1 MQKLF
6 PSYIF
11 IVALIAGLIL
21 PSICAKA
28 QFKEDAFTQS
38 YVSDADTLGRDTSDV
53 MFSFKD
59 YFRSISHKKEGKIGT
74 VFAGSALFIGGQQ
87 IYNRDYWKLPVIY
100 GGLAATA
107 GTGVAMRIKY
117 NNTGEQKYKDLSTWM
132 FVGAGLIYWGSLMDG
147 VVNYPSEV
155 EHLPGRATLYSAL
168 VPGLGQAYNREY
180 WKIPLYY
187 SLMAGSA
194 HFLALNNKNY
204 HRYKKIH
211 NDATTEGSGYD
222 GPVSASTALYY
233 RDIFRRYRDYS
244 IVALAASYLLQIIDA
259 NVFSYMQEFE
269 MDDNLTLKVSPTVIT
284 PDTALAFNSAGSG
297 FGMRIGLTF

>member
-1 MQKLF
+1 M
-6 PSYIF
+6 SGRRT
-11 IVALIAGLIL
+11 ARLIL
-21 PSICAKA
+21 LLLVLVLVPSIRMKA
-28 QFKEDAFTQS
+28 QFKEEAFSQS
-38 YVSDADTLGRDTSDV
+38 YNSDADSLGRDTSDV

-74 VFAGSALFIGGQQ
+74 VFAGSTIFIGGQQ

-100 GGLAATA
+100 GGIAAGA
-107 GTGVAMRIKY
+107 GTGILMRSKF
-117 NNTGEQKYKDLSTWM
+117 NSTGENRYKKISTWC
-132 FVGAGLIYWGSLMDG
+132 FAGAGLIYWGALMDG
-147 VVNYPSEV
+147 VVNYKSDV
-155 EHLPGRATLYSAL
+155 EHLPGRATLYAVL
-168 VPGLGQAYNREY
+168 VPGLGQVYNGEY
-180 WKIPLYY
+180 WKIPIYY
-187 SLMAGSA
+187 GLMAGSA

-222 GPVSASTALYY
+222 GPVSASSALYY

-269 MDDNLTLKVSPTVIT
+269 MDDNLTLKVTPTVIT
-284 PDTALAFNSAGSG
+284 PDSALAFNSAGAG